1 MSGLP
6 QSWQARVDPKVI
18 LPIFPEGG
26 LSSSVITT
34 VWVGVFII
42 AFFNLRFGWVLSGLV
57 VPGYI
62 VPLLILRPIAAGVI
76 VVEAILT
83 YAIVWV
89 FSERIARGRFNGLFG
104 RDRFMGLVLASIAV
118 RVTLDGWLLPQLAD
132 WMSLHFDRQI
142 DWHSNL
148 QSFGLVVV
156 SLMANQFW
164 KPGLVRGV
172 FAMAV
177 VTGLTW
183 LIVRYGLMEFTNF
196 RLSGVSYV
204 YEGLASS
211 ILASPKAYII
221 LVITAFIGS
230 QMNVRYGWDFSGVL
244 IPALIALQ
252 WYQPSKIISSFVE
265 AAIIYF
271 LAQLVMKLPLFAS
284 MTIEGARKLVLFFN
298 VSFVYKLVL
307 GHVLAWLAFDVK
319 TTDFYGFGYLL
330 STLLAIKA
338 YDKNIFPRVMRSTL
352 EVSLAGAVLGNIA
365 GFLLAFWLPAQTA
378 ASAATGAD
386 ATPAGGDSELLVA
399 AAAGG
404 AHIRSAAG
412 RATELATSDSLEL
425 QAAIALLESGAR
437 PDFVAPG
444 LTGTGLQLTRQ
455 SDGTIAIAPRKGAG
469 RDLLLFDPRAPRR
482 LAVIVPDAAAQPGI
496 AAAGLALFRAQG
508 ARWLI
513 IAASPSSGPA
523 EGGGLVAGPG
533 LAASFR
539 TAALVPELVV
549 ASANPG
555 QGRRMVL
562 SAGGATAL
570 DLDGLRRSLPRLA
583 SDFELD
589 AAADGES
596 SRDRVTLRL
605 DRSALALLAA
615 SPAPAE
621 AGAAPV
627 SVVATDLVACPAIA
641 TSAPSAAGV
650 SSKRAPDAV
659 AEPDLALL
667 AFIRFELAEPLAE
680 ALAARQPIPA
690 VASRAA
696 ILAGL
701 SLDTCLLGGREQW
714 RLGTPGNSWG
724 SVFLTPGADRSRIV
738 EVSAPESDL
747 VPVAE
752 AVQRNWNAGAML
764 VAPRMEALYGS
775 QASVFGVVSQ
785 VLLRSL
791 GAGPG
796 ALLQIRRK
804 PAELPLPAGEAT
816 IAVVPDMVGFDDSWT
831 GSIIATAKQSGFQ
844 PILVNYGKATAG
856 LEVAP
861 NQSLRY
867 FSQTLNKRY
876 ATFWVLPAA
885 TNAPKNGGPGSD

>member
-1 MSGLP
+1 M
-6 QSWQARVDPKVI
+6 V

-57 VPGYI
+57 VPGYV

-76 VVEAILT
+76 VVEAVLT
-83 YAIVWV
+83 YAIVWA

-132 WMSLHFDRQI
+132 WLSIHLDRQI

-164 KPGLVRGV
+164 KPGLVRGL
-172 FAMAV
+172 FAMLV

-230 QMNVRYGWDFSGVL
+230 QMNLRYGWDFSGVL

-252 WYQPSKIISSFVE
+252 WYQPTKILSSFVE

-271 LAQLVMKLPLFAS
+271 LAQLVMKLPLFANT
-284 MTIEGARKLVLFFN
+284 TIEGARKLVLFFN
-298 VSFVYKLVL
+298 VSFGYKLLL
-307 GHVLAWLAFDVK
+307 GHILAWLAFDVK

-338 YDKNIFPRVMRSTL
+338 YDKNIFPRVMRSTF
-352 EVSLAGAVLGNIA
+352 EVSLAGAVLGNIV

-386 ATPAGGDSELLVA
+386 AAPFNGDSELLVA
-399 AAAGG
+399 AAAGDAYIRG
-404 AHIRSAAG
+404 ATGRAAELGASAA
-412 RATELATSDSLEL
+412 LEL
-425 QAAIALLESGAR
+425 EAAVALLESGAR

-444 LTGTGLQLTRQ
+444 LVGTGLQLTRQ
-455 SDGTIAIAPRKGAG
+455 SDGTIAIARRKGVG
-469 RDLLLFDPRAPRR
+469 RGLVLFNPRAPRA

-508 ARWLI
+508 ARWLV
-513 IAASPSSGPA
+513 IAASPSSAQAADGR
-523 EGGGLVAGPG
+523 LDAGPG

-539 TAALVPELVV
+539 NAALVPELVV
-549 ASANPG
+549 DVAGAG
-555 QGRRMVL
+555 QDRRMVL

-589 AAADGES
+589 AVAEGES
-596 SRDRVTLRL
+596 NRDRVTLRL
-605 DRSALALLAA
+605 DRTALGLLAGNW
-615 SPAPAE
+615 PVAE
-621 AGAAPV
+621 AGAEGGVGAELGP
-627 SVVATDLVACPAIA
+627 CPAIA
-641 TSAPSAAGV
+641 TSGPSSAGT
-650 SSKRAPDAV
+650 SMARAPDAV
-659 AEPDLALL
+659 PEPDLARL
-667 AFIRFELAEPLAE
+667 AFIRFELAEPLVE

-696 ILAGL
+696 ALAGL
-701 SLDTCLLGGREQW
+701 SLERCLLGGREQW
-714 RLGTPGNSWG
+714 RVGTPGNSWG
-724 SVFLTPGADRSRIV
+724 SIFLTPGADRARII

-747 VPVAE
+747 IPVAE
-752 AVQRNWNAGAML
+752 AIQRNWGAGAML

-775 QASVFGVVSQ
+775 QASVFGVLSQ

-804 PAELPLPAGEAT
+804 PAELPLPAGDAA
-816 IAVVPDMVGFDDSWT
+816 IALVPDMVGFNDPWT
-831 GSIIATAKQSGFQ
+831 ASIVATARQAGLR
-844 PILVNYGKATAG
+844 PILVDYGKATAG

-867 FSQTLNKRY
+867 FNQLLNKRY
-876 ATFWVLPAA
+876 ATFWVLPAP
-885 TNAPKNGGPGSD
+885 NSAPQKGAPASD